1 MIQPDIGK
9 EKGIWMVFLYQCIVT
24 TSKSYSFLWEKCWK
38 KGRYKNER
46 KRREKEERSENSWG
60 HCEDIIYSREGQVE
74 ANQRPRHPSSL
85 GTFNELMAFPS
96 WMGKSVAWIAQSGIE
111 IYLWQI
117 LEHVSIWRGSYLWQW
132 QISFPRHWEMVEN
145 EKYRVF
151 WFTEY
156 RMYAYWFFFSSK
168 KMFLWYIVAAK
179 LELCSLFCFVL
190 FALIWLIFPKENWL
204 MDSTEDGLLL
214 CQVWHAYELS
224 GP

>member
-1 MIQPDIGK
+1 ML
-9 EKGIWMVFLYQCIVT
+9 E
-24 TSKSYSFLWEKCWK
+24 
-38 KGRYKNER
+38 ER
-46 KRREKEERSENSWG
+46 KIQKWEEKNRERGEEWEQLRALRGHYLLQRRASGSQLS
-60 HCEDIIYSREGQVE
+60 Y
-74 ANQRPRHPSSL
+74 QRPRHPSSL

-168 KMFLWYIVAAK
+168 KMSLWYIVAAK